1 MPPPR
6 PPASLW
12 KGGQGNS
19 KDPDACTVSRIRA
32 ESLCLNSLNDW
43 KWISGCFTQK
53 EETLAASQGPNPGLL
68 HCRRILYPV
77 LQACKPS
84 TTATQNRIDFTFS
97 GDTTFYYFPSPK
109 PRQGQWLKW
118 SRGWGL
124 LARLL
129 GSSSPSLE
137 LCNEVC
143 SYSKNTQLWEGQQP
157 APGSND
163 QLPGELW
170 ARLRQRKRGSWQ
182 LTRGWCSPHYK
193 WTCFQNLRLI
203 AGGCR
208 TNFLRAA
215 LQKEERRRLIKATSL
230 PGQSI

>member
-1 MPPPR
+1 MKIS
-6 PPASLW
+6 A
-12 KGGQGNS
+12 
-19 KDPDACTVSRIRA
+19 VSPKR
-32 ESLCLNSLNDW
+32 
-43 KWISGCFTQK
+43 KK
-53 EETLAASQGPNPGLL
+53 HLAASQGPNPGLL
-68 HCRRILYPV
+68 HCRWILYPA
-77 LQACKPS
+77 LQ
-84 TTATQNRIDFTFS
+84 TFHNRHTEQNWLFTFS
-97 GDTTFYYFPSPK
+97 GETTFYYFPSPE
-109 PRQGQWLKW
+109 PRQGQWLKR

-143 SYSKNTQLWEGQQP
+143 LYSKNIQLWEGQQP

-163 QLPGELW
+163 QLPGESW
-170 ARLRQRKRGSWQ
+170 TRLRQRKRGSWR

-203 AGGCR
+203 AGGCW

-215 LQKEERRRLIKATSL
+215 LQEERRRLIKATSL
-230 PGQSI
+230 PGQSVQPAKSHPPAQDNAGA

>member
-1 MPPPR
+1 MT
-6 PPASLW
+6 
-12 KGGQGNS
+12 G
-19 KDPDACTVSRIRA
+19 
-32 ESLCLNSLNDW
+32 

-118 SRGWGL
+118 SRGWGF
-124 LARLL
+124 ARLL

-170 ARLRQRKRGSWQ
+170 ARLRQRKRGSDNSHEDGVA
-182 LTRGWCSPHYK
+182 LTISEP
-193 WTCFQNLRLI
+193 
-203 AGGCR
+203 ASR
-208 TNFLRAA
+208 TSDW
-215 LQKEERRRLIKATSL
+215 LQVGVGPTFWEQHFRRRRDA
-230 PGQSI
+230 G